1 MASSALTN
9 RCVPFLCKLSRGA
22 HSSSNNSNLTK
33 NLPFSK
39 NKSKSLTTKRSLQSI
54 AHLKDTNGRIR
65 NVMLDPIQ
73 VGARKIST
81 DPCLSSVTLGELR
94 EAKYL
99 SQKLQEKI
107 LRWIW
112 EGESWSI
119 FAENDIQITKVK
131 LLPNFETLKIYWSA
145 TGRQYIDNV
154 IQQTLD
160 ESVSA
165 EIRGRMKSQN
175 FPGEMMPRIEFI
187 ADMLHIQASE
197 LAAGQHSQHP
207 PSTSHDAE
215 TNQNAT
221 ELQRMKIQTGIS
233 SLKMIDPVSV
243 NGANTD
249 FHTYGEDY
257 IERSQIQGLDYQTV
271 LAEILK
277 NPSSLRF

>member
-1 MASSALTN
+1 MGRPVTETHRICKFSHSRKMASSALTN

-119 FAENDIQITKVK
+119 FAENDIQITK
-131 LLPNFETLKIYWSA
+131 
-145 TGRQYIDNV
+145 
-154 IQQTLD
+154 
-160 ESVSA
+160 
-165 EIRGRMKSQN
+165 
-175 FPGEMMPRIEFI
+175 GEMMPRIEFI

-215 TNQNAT
+215 TNQSAT

-249 FHTYGEDY
+249 FHTYGEDH